1 MSGSITET
9 RRDSQRAAGLVLVV
23 LVLMVLAAVVGR
35 LTASDSAGDK
45 FSGEIINVSPNGIL
59 IKTDDGQQI
68 HGLLAYEGK
77 PLNVGDKVTGREFG
91 DPDVIYVDPLP

>member
-45 FSGEIINVSPNGIL
+45 FSGEIINVSPNGVV
-59 IKTDDGQQI
+59 IKTDDGQI
-68 HGLLAYEGK
+68 NGLLAYEGK